1 MAKHISSAEYRY
13 IPIENV
19 IMLAEKDK
27 KIKEVEKQV
36 RKLVKENIRLRSKQ
50 TYGGKVSIR

>member
-1 MAKHISSAEYRY
+1 MAKHVSSAEYRY

-27 KIKEVEKQV
+27 RIKELEKQV
-36 RKLVKENIRLRSKQ
+36 RKLAKENIKLRNKE
-50 TYGGKVSIR
+50 VD

>member
-1 MAKHISSAEYRY
+1 MLGKVRTMKHVSSAEYRY

-27 KIKEVEKQV
+27 RIKELEKQV
-36 RKLVKENIRLRSKQ
+36 RKLAKENIKLRNKE
-50 TYGGKVSIR
+50 VD

>member
-1 MAKHISSAEYRY
+1 MAKHVSSAEYRY

-27 KIKEVEKQV
+27 RIKELEKQV
-36 RKLVKENIRLRSKQ
+36 RKLVKENIRLRNK
-50 TYGGKVSIR
+50 